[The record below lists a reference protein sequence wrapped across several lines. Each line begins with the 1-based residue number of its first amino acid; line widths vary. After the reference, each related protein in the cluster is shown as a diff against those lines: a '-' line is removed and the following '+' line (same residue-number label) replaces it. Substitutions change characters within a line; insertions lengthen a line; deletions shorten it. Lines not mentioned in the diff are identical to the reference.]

1 MATPTQAGGVSLAN
15 GSQGDGYPLGFDRA
29 PSWALAVAVQ
39 DDFNADDRSDILW
52 RNDNG
57 SLAIWT
63 MNGTA
68 ITSGNNIASSP
79 DATWHVNGGG
89 DYKWW
94 RQRPTFSG
102 ARQCSAS
109 RVAYEGLKH
118 SFSAN
123 IASSPEAIWHIQ
135 GHHLTSYDRRNPGA
149 TRSADVQYDLPCTAG
164 GPRLPMKVSNRKSLT
179 GQFASACA

>member
-1 MATPTQAGGVSLAN
+1 LVIAGRHHRPLIGRNEPRVFHEIVVVKYSRIGAGRLMATPTQAGGVGLAN

-79 DATWHVNGGG
+79 DATWHVNGVG
-89 DYKWW
+89 DYNGGGKGRHSLAHDNAALAEWLMKG
-94 RQRPTFSG
+94 SNI
-102 ARQCSAS
+102 
-109 RVAYEGLKH
+109 LKYRL
-118 SFSAN
+118 
-123 IASSPEAIWHIQ
+123 IAGSDLAH
-135 GHHLTSYDRRNPGA
+135 PGPPL
-149 TRSADVQYDLPCTAG
+149 DL
-164 GPRLPMKVSNRKSLT
+164 V
-179 GQFASACA
+179 